1 MMKNKLQLTSNDIVE
16 ISAKTLLSA
25 IPIGGELITNV
36 WDSIKSN
43 CAQKRLEDWQKNI
56 EERLSHIDKT
66 LEEIGNNE
74 NFTTAIFHA
83 TEMAIKTAENEKR
96 AYLANAVVN
105 SISCDLEESIMMM
118 FFDMIGKYTI
128 MHINILIY
136 FRNPKKFISN
146 SNVMMGSPKNF
157 LYQVYPT
164 FRENDKLVDK
174 IIRELYADG
183 LMNTEDL
190 NSTMSV
196 NGMLSSRITELG
208 NNFIAFICNS

>member
-56 EERLSHIDKT
+56 EERLNHIDKT

-136 FRNPKKFISN
+136 FRDPKKFISN

>member
-1 MMKNKLQLTSNDIVE
+1 MKNKLQLTSNDIVE

-56 EERLSHIDKT
+56 EERLNHIDKT

-136 FRNPKKFISN
+136 FRDPKKFISN

>member
-208 NNFIAFICNS
+208 NKFITFICNS

>member
-56 EERLSHIDKT
+56 EERLSHINKT

-146 SNVMMGSPKNF
+146 SNVRMGSPKNF

-208 NNFIAFICNS
+208 NKFITFICNS

>member
-1 MMKNKLQLTSNDIVE
+1 MMKNKLQLTPNDIVE

-136 FRNPKKFISN
+136 FRDPKKFISN

-208 NNFIAFICNS
+208 NNFITFICNS